1 MTEAQKRTARA
12 RRVLAGRGL
21 VETIS
26 WSFIPRAD
34 AEMFGGGQPELELAN
49 PISSEMSFMRPS
61 LLAGLG
67 AAARQN
73 ANRGFADVALFE
85 VGQIYRGDRPEDQLI
100 AAAGMR
106 IGTARLT
113 GSGRH
118 WDGAGKPVD
127 LFEAKADALA
137 LIAALGLDSAKL
149 QVARGAPGWFH
160 PGRSGVI
167 RLGPKNILGMFGELH
182 PNTLRAMD
190 LDGPAA
196 AFELFLE
203 AIPAPRRKGSTKP
216 PLEITDLQPVR
227 RDFAFVL
234 AADVLAGDVIRAAQG
249 ADKALIADVSVFDI
263 FEGPSLGEGRK
274 SLAIEVTLLP
284 REKTLTDEQIDAVSS
299 RIIAEVKK
307 ATGGEIRA

>member
-1 MTEAQKRTARA
+1 
-12 RRVLAGRGL
+12 
-21 VETIS
+21 
-26 WSFIPRAD
+26 
-34 AEMFGGGQPELELAN
+34 
-49 PISSEMSFMRPS
+49 
-61 LLAGLG
+61 
-67 AAARQN
+67 
-73 ANRGFADVALFE
+73 
-85 VGQIYRGDRPEDQLI
+85 
-100 AAAGMR
+100 
-106 IGTARLT
+106 
-113 GSGRH
+113 
-118 WDGAGKPVD
+118 
-127 LFEAKADALA
+127 
-137 LIAALGLDSAKL
+137 
-149 QVARGAPGWFH
+149 
-160 PGRSGVI
+160 
-167 RLGPKNILGMFGELH
+167 
-182 PNTLRAMD
+182 MD

-196 AFELFLE
+196 GFELFLE

-274 SLAIEVTLLP
+274 SLAIEVTLQP